1 MKEFFDRNYYAV
13 LDQLNG
19 RPYGLM
25 ISAGTDGAAAVRQA
39 ERICTGWRLNAV
51 APPLIVKTGA
61 DTPEAIA
68 APKTIRPEDRALCA
82 TLGGTLAALLHC
94 RRRNSGATTS
104 TAALI
109 MLSTFTIERAW
120 GRARG
125 GKDG

>member
-68 APKTIRPEDRALCA
+68 APKTIRPEDRALCE
-82 TLGGTLAALLHC
+82 TLRSEEH
-94 RRRNSGATTS
+94 TS
-104 TAALI
+104 ELQSLMRISYAVFCL
-109 MLSTFTIERAW
+109 
-120 GRARG
+120 
-125 GKDG
+125 KKK